1 MTDRINKK
9 ELARRIAEKESIDLK
24 TAEAQIDL
32 VFDTIYEAIKA
43 GESVTIRN
51 FGNFY
56 VRDRFQEAST
66 FKFNPSSKLKAVL
79 GWSSTYKGEL

>member
-1 MTDRINKK
+1 MTDRVNKK
-9 ELARRIAEKESIDLK
+9 ELARRMAQSENIDLK

-56 VRDRFQEAST
+56 VRSDYRGTST

-79 GWSSTYKGEL
+79 GWSSTYRGEL